1 MSDIGK
7 IKRMLPTGSVP
18 DDKLQQAIEDAPAL
32 LRKYG
37 VSVTDCDYD
46 LMERLI
52 ICHILYLQGFART
65 ALSKAVGDVS
75 LSLPDVQFAGPGM
88 SPFLHVFLGMLQTSD
103 FVVSV

>member
-1 MSDIGK
+1 MADIGK

-46 LMERLI
+46 LMERLM

-65 ALSKAVGDVS
+65 ALSKAVGDVNVT
-75 LSLPDVQFAGPGM
+75 LPDVPFTVPGM

-103 FVVSV
+103 FVVSI

>member
-1 MSDIGK
+1 MADIGK

-46 LMERLI
+46 LMERLM

-65 ALSKAVGDVS
+65 ALSKAVGDVNVT
-75 LSLPDVQFAGPGM
+75 LPDVQFNAPGM

-103 FVVSV
+103 FVVSI

>member
-1 MSDIGK
+1 MADIGK
-7 IKRMLPTGSVP
+7 IKRMLPPDSVP
-18 DDKLQQAIEDAPAL
+18 DDTLQQAIEDAPAI

-75 LSLPDVQFAGPGM
+75 ISLSEVQYSGPGM